1 MFVNPSF
8 QNIRLTAASAF
19 VDLESTPFFLKFT
32 STNANNDSYG
42 EVCFH
47 IENAPLA
54 AALVNA
60 INAVLAE
67 YGVSQEPESAPFT
80 PPDDEEILF

>member
-19 VDLESTPFFLKFT
+19 VDLESTPLFLKFS
-32 STNANNDSYG
+32 STNADNDSYG

-54 AALVNA
+54 AALVKA
-60 INAVLAE
+60 INDVLAE
-67 YGVSQEPESAPFT
+67 YGTFQPAPFT
-80 PPDDEEILF
+80 PPDGEEILF